1 MVNYVTYFVQDYLKD
16 GGMYETLSERVK
28 KIEFGGVELESGTV
42 IAIQDIIQIDV

>member
-1 MVNYVTYFVQDYLKD
+1 MDVLFHSDIPIVDQSEDIVKD
-16 GGMYETLSERVK
+16 ELNVK

>member
-1 MVNYVTYFVQDYLKD
+1 
-16 GGMYETLSERVK
+16 MYETLSERVK